1 MLSTTEVA
9 PTQYNSRTA
18 DKFVLRLPDGM
29 RDRISLAA
37 EKSYR
42 SMNGEIIARIANSL
56 DLEARYEEM
65 RKMNQI
71 LMIRL
76 ELLERTAGA

>member
-1 MLSTTEVA
+1 MSNNTEIA
-9 PTQYNSRTA
+9 LKQYNSRTA

-37 EKSYR
+37 DKGHR
-42 SMNGEIIARIANSL
+42 SMNCEIIARIDNSL

-65 RKMNQI
+65 RKINRI
-71 LMIRL
+71 LLTRL
-76 ELLERTAGA
+76 EILEGKAGT